1 MFKVCYLPWQMR
13 AEDEGHLTAAPL
25 EKASRQLCPGR
36 GRKQWVVFTLLPGGT
51 SGSGGGGG
59 YTSVLLCLSGGG
71 RPRTSALLCPLFL
84 VGELGSS
91 AGVQAFRQIC

>member
-1 MFKVCYLPWQMR
+1 MR

-25 EKASRQLCPGR
+25 EKAFRQLCPGK
-36 GRKQWVVFTLLPGGT
+36 GRKQWVVFILLSGGT

-59 YTSVLLCLSGGG
+59 GYTSVSVCLSGGG

-84 VGELGSS
+84 VGELESS
-91 AGVQAFRQIC
+91 VDMQAFRRIC